1 VTWENRL
8 IFEVSSAPPDADF
21 PVWVDLTS
29 RIRDNIRPVDLR
41 IGRQNDLE
49 QAEPS
54 RLEIMLDNA
63 DDALTF
69 GNTTS
74 PYAAWWGPG
83 CRCRLREPH
92 AGAVFEL
99 FDGFVEV
106 PQEALITAGI
116 EQRIALTAVDRLGR
130 LENSPT
136 FVSTLTEYIRYA
148 GGSALKA
155 YWPLNDADGAKTGAS
170 FVTGVGPMLQVNN
183 YNDSPHQDQLLWGQ
197 RTGPIGDD
205 ESYVQMDPSDAV
217 IANNYNG
224 APRIVRR
231 DFTVTPIAGGVYGI
245 VAWVYLPSATTGTLA
260 AQILVSHANNF
271 LNPTF
276 QFSYSNAFGWE
287 FAGQTSLSASW
298 DLFGPA
304 GAKTDSWNCV
314 AGFCEVNTNNLWFF
328 VNGLVATGVAGG
340 VTGGLGPLQE
350 IALDGDAG
358 RSFGHIQIYS
368 GQFDPVA
375 LFNTQYQM
383 GLLGLERQTTGD
395 RIRTIAQY
403 AGLPNVETVNTVD
416 KGQSVMQVARLAGK
430 TPLDAM
436 REAETTEQGL
446 LHTDGAGH
454 LVFKDRRTLY
464 NV

>member
-74 PYAAWWGPG
+74 PYASWWGPG

-130 LENSPT
+130 LENAPE
-136 FVSTLTEYIRYA
+136 FISTLAAHIMGSGPAAYLA
-148 GGSALKA
+148 G
-155 YWPLNDADGAKTGAS
+155 YWPLADGSLRPAVGPVTAVLAPTVVVYGQGQRVTDLWATAATGPPGDDVDGISFAPDLNGLGAEAHLVAPVAIPVTSAQTLTIAAWIKPSPGVTAAGFPFLLNCFHGSQSSSFDIDDLNTGTTEASFHGAFGTAAFPGPFPLDVWRLTTASINLATGALS
-170 FVTGVGPMLQVNN
+170 
-183 YNDSPHQDQLLWGQ
+183 LW
-197 RTGPIGDD
+197 
-205 ESYVQMDPSDAV
+205 S
-217 IANNYNG
+217 
-224 APRIVRR
+224 
-231 DFTVTPIAGGVYGI
+231 
-245 VAWVYLPSATTGTLA
+245 GT
-260 AQILVSHANNF
+260 
-271 LNPTF
+271 
-276 QFSYSNAFGWE
+276 
-287 FAGQTSLSASW
+287 
-298 DLFGPA
+298 D
-304 GAKTDSWNCV
+304 
-314 AGFCEVNTNNLWFF
+314 
-328 VNGLVATGVAGG
+328 LVATNTVAGSPL
-340 VTGGLGPLQE
+340 TGDTFTDLLLGNALWE
-350 IALDGDAG
+350 GSIA
-358 RSFGHIQIYS
+358 HVQIYV
-368 GQFDPVA
+368 GADTAFRYVDHLAQV
-375 LFNTQYQM
+375 QVGM
-383 GLLGLERQTTGD
+383 LGLERQTTGD